1 MTRRTNPRSNHQ
13 RSNLISSGTRD
24 CVVAGSFTR
33 RQFIATSASV
43 GVSLGLGG
51 CQLVPKLANG
61 REFERGPADL
71 VVERRSV
78 DIGGR
83 RAEAVTVNGSVPGP
97 TLRFKEGEEAV
108 LRVHNWLN
116 VDTSIHWH
124 GLILP
129 PHMDGVPGVSFR
141 GIAPRETFTYRF
153 PLRQNGT
160 YWYHSHSGFQEQL
173 GVYGALIIDPS
184 EQDVVASDIE
194 HVVML
199 SDWTFEDPMRIL
211 ARLKK
216 SAGYYNFQKPT
227 IAEDGLSTILANRAK
242 WGAMRMDPTDIADV
256 TGATYTYLVN
266 GMAPES
272 NWTGLFKPGQRI
284 RLRIINAGAAS
295 YFDVRIPGLSMTV
308 VQVDGQNVEPVTV
321 DELRIAIAETY
332 DVLVTPTEARAYTV
346 FAEAMDRSGYARG
359 TLAPRPGMS
368 TEVPSRRKRPLLGMQ
383 DMGMS
388 MAGMSGM
395 DMGEKSTKSEV
406 PAKGMAMDGMPGMDM
421 GEKGTNSEVPAN
433 GMAMDGMR
441 GMSSGGSPTSKL
453 SPHTM
458 QGMKVDGSDQVQE
471 WARPVAHGPDN
482 HGPGNTRVA
491 EVSRGR
497 LDEPGIGLEDAGHRV
512 LVYTDLRRLVA
523 GEDQREPDREIEM
536 HLTGNMERYIW
547 GFDGKKYSEA
557 PEPIPFRYGER
568 LRITFVNDTMMNH
581 PIHLH
586 GMWMELVNGAGKHKP
601 RKHTVNVKPAE
612 RLSVDIA
619 VDAPGRWA
627 MHCHILYHMDAGMF
641 RVVEV
646 QK

>member
-1 MTRRTNPRSNHQ
+1 MDQKHSKVSTSQGAAHLVG
-13 RSNLISSGTRD
+13 SRD
-24 CVVAGSFTR
+24 ITR
-33 RQFIATSASV
+33 RQFIATSATV
-43 GVSLGLGG
+43 GASFAIGG
-51 CQLVPKLANG
+51 CQLVPNLANG
-61 REFERGPADL
+61 PEFERGPSDL
-71 VVERRSV
+71 VVERRSLE
-78 DIGGR
+78 IGGR
-83 RAEAVTVNGSVPGP
+83 LAEAVTVNGSVPGP
-97 TLRFKEGEEAV
+97 TLRFKEGEDAV
-108 LRVHNWLN
+108 LRVHNGLDE
-116 VDTSIHWH
+116 DTSIHWH

-160 YWYHSHSGFQEQL
+160 YWYHSHSGFQEQQ

-184 EQDVVASDIE
+184 KQDPVVSDIE

-216 SAGYYNFQKPT
+216 NAGYYNFQKPT

-256 TGATYTYLVN
+256 TGATYTYLMN

-272 NWTGLFKPGQRI
+272 NWTGLFEPGQCI

-332 DVLVTPTEARAYTV
+332 DVLVSPTEARAYTV

-368 TEVPSRRKRPLLGMQ
+368 AEVPSRRKRPLLGMQ

-406 PAKGMAMDGMPGMDM
+406 PAKGMAMDGMPGM
-421 GEKGTNSEVPAN
+421 K
-433 GMAMDGMR
+433 
-441 GMSSGGSPTSKL
+441 SGGSPTSKP
-453 SPHTM
+453 SPDTM
-458 QGMKVDGSDQVQE
+458 QGMKMDGGDQLPD
-471 WARPVAHGPDN
+471 WARPVAHGPDS

-512 LVYTDLRRLVA
+512 LVYTDLRRLVP
-523 GEDQREPDREIEM
+523 GEDQRDPDREIEM
-536 HLTGNMERYIW
+536 HLTGNMDRYIW

-557 PEPIPFRYGER
+557 PDPIPFRYGER

-601 RKHTVNVKPAE
+601 RKHTMNVKPAE
-612 RLSVDIA
+612 RLSVDIT

-646 QK
+646 QQ

>member
-1 MTRRTNPRSNHQ
+1 MDQEHSQVSNSQ
-13 RSNLISSGTRD
+13 GDPLVGSRD
-24 CVVAGSFTR
+24 IAR
-33 RQFIATSASV
+33 RQFITTSATL
-43 GVSLGLGG
+43 GASLALGG
-51 CQLVPKLANG
+51 CQLGPKSAEG
-61 REFERGPADL
+61 GEFARGPSDL
-71 VVERRSV
+71 VVERRSI
-78 DIGGR
+78 DIDGR

-97 TLRFKEGEEAV
+97 TLRFKEGEQAV
-108 LRVHNWLN
+108 LRVHNALDE
-116 VDTSIHWH
+116 DTSIHWH

-153 PLRQNGT
+153 PIRQNGT

-184 EQDVVASDIE
+184 EQDPVVSDIE

-199 SDWTFEDPMRIL
+199 SDWTFEDPMRIF

-227 IAEDGLSTILANRAK
+227 IAEDGLAQILANRAK
-242 WGAMRMDPTDIADV
+242 WGAMRMDPTDISDV
-256 TGATYTYLVN
+256 TGETYTYLMN
-266 GMAPES
+266 GMGPES
-272 NWTGLFKPGQRI
+272 NWTGLFKPGQRV

-308 VQVDGQNVEPVTV
+308 VQADGQNVEPVTV

-332 DVLVTPTEARAYTV
+332 DVLVTPTEERAYTV

-368 TEVPSRRKRPLLGMQ
+368 DEIPSRRKRPMLRMQ
-383 DMGMS
+383 DMGMAG
-388 MAGMSGM
+388 MAGMQDKQSSASMSGSRAKD
-395 DMGEKSTKSEV
+395 DMKMGGDAQV
-406 PAKGMAMDGMPGMDM
+406 PAWAQP
-421 GEKGTNSEVPAN
+421 
-433 GMAMDGMR
+433 
-441 GMSSGGSPTSKL
+441 
-453 SPHTM
+453 
-458 QGMKVDGSDQVQE
+458 VQ
-471 WARPVAHGPDN
+471 HGPDH

-491 EVSRGR
+491 EFSKGR

-512 LVYTDLRRLVA
+512 LVYTDLRRLIP

-557 PEPIPFRYGER
+557 SEPIPFINGER

-586 GMWMELVNGAGKHKP
+586 GMWMELVNGAGEHKP

-612 RLSVDIA
+612 RLSVDIS

-646 QK
+646 SGSGASVEGN

>member
-1 MTRRTNPRSNHQ
+1 MESGDNSGPERIISRRRF
-13 RSNLISSGTRD
+13 
-24 CVVAGSFTR
+24 V
-33 RQFIATSASV
+33 IASTSV
-43 GVSLGLGG
+43 GASLALGG
-51 CQLVPKLANG
+51 CQVAPGSA
-61 REFERGPADL
+61 RARQVEWEPADL
-71 VVERRSV
+71 VIKRGAIEIGSRS
-78 DIGGR
+78 
-83 RAEAVTVNGSVPGP
+83 AEALTINGSVPGP
-97 TLRFKEGEEAV
+97 ILRFREGQEV
-108 LRVHNWLN
+108 LLRVQNRLD

-129 PHMDGVPGVSFR
+129 PSMDGVPGVSFR
-141 GIAPRETFTYRF
+141 GIAPSETFTYRF
-153 PLRQNGT
+153 SVRQSGT
-160 YWYHSHSGFQEQL
+160 YWYHSHTGFQEQL
-173 GVYGALIIDPS
+173 GMFGAFIIDPA
-184 EQDVVASDIE
+184 EPETFTWDAE

-216 SAGYYNFQKPT
+216 RSGYYNFQKPT
-227 IAEDGLSTILANRAK
+227 VAEDGLAAMLANRVT

-256 TGATYTYLVN
+256 TGAAYTYLMN
-266 GMAPES
+266 GKAPES
-272 NWTGLFKPGQRI
+272 NWTGLFEQGQQV
-284 RLRIINAGAAS
+284 RLRIVNAAAAT

-321 DELRIAIAETY
+321 EEIRIAIAETY
-332 DVLVTPTEARAYTV
+332 DVLVSPEEGNAYTV

-359 TLAPRPGMS
+359 TLAPKTGMVA
-368 TEVPSRRKRPLLGMQ
+368 EVPNRRPRPMMTMK
-383 DMGMS
+383 DMGMAG

-395 DMGEKSTKSEV
+395 DMGAAVKPKAEGMDMKSM
-406 PAKGMAMDGMPGMDM
+406 KGMHDMPGMESAGNKAEKAKPDTMQGMPGMEE
-421 GEKGTNSEVPAN
+421 GAQGPA
-433 GMAMDGMR
+433 
-441 GMSSGGSPTSKL
+441 
-453 SPHTM
+453 
-458 QGMKVDGSDQVQE
+458 
-471 WARPVAHGPDN
+471 WARPVRHGPDD
-482 HGPGNTRVA
+482 HGPGNTNVA
-491 EVSRGR
+491 DVTQGR

-512 LVYTDLRRLVA
+512 LVYTDLRSLVP
-523 GEDQREPDREIEM
+523 GEDQREPEREIEM

-557 PEPIPFRYGER
+557 PAPIPFHHGER

-612 RLSVDIA
+612 RVSVDIT

-646 QK
+646 SDPMHGHGGERE